1 MKKSHRSVVRYPQNQ
16 VMVLFTTLML
26 TSPVY
31 AADLK
36 ILLQNALTQDPLMIE
51 AQANEQAAI
60 SKVKESQA
68 LHYPVLAVTANQVL
82 GQSHKDR
89 TDYASEDFTPGLRGT
104 LNLYSFGAISAQ
116 VERDKSKSAYFHE
129 GDIVEKGTI
138 LAQFD
143 PTRFASNVGE
153 SQSLLVS
160 SLATS
165 ARLRAEVNGTALQFP
180 EIVQK
185 DSQLVREETQLY
197 NTRRINLEESIS
209 DLTTSLTLVQQ
220 ELRMTEPL
228 VAKGAASEVEVLRL
242 KRQASDLQKQINDT
256 RSQYY
261 VKARE
266 ELSKANTDVETQRQ
280 IVKGKSDTLNRTV
293 FRAPVRGVVKEID
306 VMTLG
311 GVIPPNGKIMTIV
324 PLDEQLLIE
333 ARISPRDI
341 AFIRPNQQALVKIT
355 AYDYAIYGGLHG
367 KVTVIS
373 PDTIRDEVKQDQFYY
388 RVYIRTDSD
397 KLRNKQG
404 KTFAITPGM
413 VATVDIRTGQKT
425 VLDYLIKPFN
435 KAREALRER

>member
-1 MKKSHRSVVRYPQNQ
+1 M
-16 VMVLFTTLML
+16 
-26 TSPVY
+26 
-31 AADLK
+31 
-36 ILLQNALTQDPLMIE
+36 
-51 AQANEQAAI
+51 NEQPQQTKRPAKASFHEPPLPKSSMVIWIIGLGLLVFFIWAALFKLEEVSTGTGKVI
-60 SKVKESQA
+60 PSSKEQIIQSLEGGILTKLDVK
-68 LHYPVLAVTANQVL
+68 
-82 GQSHKDR
+82 
-89 TDYASEDFTPGLRGT
+89 
-104 LNLYSFGAISAQ
+104 
-116 VERDKSKSAYFHE
+116 E

-311 GVIPPNGKIMTIV
+311 GVIPPYGKIMTIV

>member
-1 MKKSHRSVVRYPQNQ
+1 M
-16 VMVLFTTLML
+16 
-26 TSPVY
+26 
-31 AADLK
+31 
-36 ILLQNALTQDPLMIE
+36 
-51 AQANEQAAI
+51 NEQPQQTKRPAKASFHEPPLPKSSMVIWIIGLGLLVFFIWAALFKLEEVSTGTGKVI
-60 SKVKESQA
+60 PSSKEQIIQSLEGGILTKLDVK
-68 LHYPVLAVTANQVL
+68 
-82 GQSHKDR
+82 
-89 TDYASEDFTPGLRGT
+89 
-104 LNLYSFGAISAQ
+104 
-116 VERDKSKSAYFHE
+116 E

-242 KRQASDLQKQINDT
+242 KRQASDLQKQINNT

>member
-1 MKKSHRSVVRYPQNQ
+1 M
-16 VMVLFTTLML
+16 
-26 TSPVY
+26 
-31 AADLK
+31 
-36 ILLQNALTQDPLMIE
+36 
-51 AQANEQAAI
+51 NEQPQQTKRPAKASFHEPPLPKSSMVIWIIGLGLLVFFIWAALFKLEEVSTGTGKVI
-60 SKVKESQA
+60 PSSKEQIIQSLEGGILTKLDVK
-68 LHYPVLAVTANQVL
+68 
-82 GQSHKDR
+82 
-89 TDYASEDFTPGLRGT
+89 
-104 LNLYSFGAISAQ
+104 
-116 VERDKSKSAYFHE
+116 E

-138 LAQFD
+138 LAQLD

-197 NTRRINLEESIS
+197 NTRRKNLEESIS

-435 KAREALRER
+435 KAQEALRER

>member
-1 MKKSHRSVVRYPQNQ
+1 M
-16 VMVLFTTLML
+16 
-26 TSPVY
+26 
-31 AADLK
+31 
-36 ILLQNALTQDPLMIE
+36 
-51 AQANEQAAI
+51 NEQPQQTKRPAKASFHEPPLPKSSMVIWIIGLGLLVFFIWAALFKLEEVSTGTGKVI
-60 SKVKESQA
+60 PSSKEQIIQSLEGGILTKLDVK
-68 LHYPVLAVTANQVL
+68 
-82 GQSHKDR
+82 
-89 TDYASEDFTPGLRGT
+89 
-104 LNLYSFGAISAQ
+104 
-116 VERDKSKSAYFHE
+116 E

-138 LAQFD
+138 LAQLD

-197 NTRRINLEESIS
+197 NARRKNLEESIS

>member
-1 MKKSHRSVVRYPQNQ
+1 M
-16 VMVLFTTLML
+16 
-26 TSPVY
+26 
-31 AADLK
+31 
-36 ILLQNALTQDPLMIE
+36 
-51 AQANEQAAI
+51 NEQPQQTKRPAKASFHEPPLPKSSMVIWIIGLGLLVFFIWAALFKLEEVSTGTGKVI
-60 SKVKESQA
+60 PSSKEQIIQSLEGGILTKLDVK
-68 LHYPVLAVTANQVL
+68 
-82 GQSHKDR
+82 
-89 TDYASEDFTPGLRGT
+89 
-104 LNLYSFGAISAQ
+104 
-116 VERDKSKSAYFHE
+116 E

-138 LAQFD
+138 LAQLD

-197 NTRRINLEESIS
+197 NTRRKNLEESIS

-413 VATVDIRTGQKT
+413 VATVDIRSGQKT

>member
-1 MKKSHRSVVRYPQNQ
+1 M
-16 VMVLFTTLML
+16 
-26 TSPVY
+26 
-31 AADLK
+31 
-36 ILLQNALTQDPLMIE
+36 
-51 AQANEQAAI
+51 NEQPQQTKRPAKASFHEPPLPKSSMVIWIIGLGLLVFFIWAALFKLEEVSTGTGKVI
-60 SKVKESQA
+60 PSSKEQIIQSLEGGILTKLDVK
-68 LHYPVLAVTANQVL
+68 
-82 GQSHKDR
+82 
-89 TDYASEDFTPGLRGT
+89 
-104 LNLYSFGAISAQ
+104 
-116 VERDKSKSAYFHE
+116 E

-138 LAQFD
+138 LAQLD

-197 NTRRINLEESIS
+197 NTRRKNLEESIS

>member
-1 MKKSHRSVVRYPQNQ
+1 M
-16 VMVLFTTLML
+16 
-26 TSPVY
+26 
-31 AADLK
+31 
-36 ILLQNALTQDPLMIE
+36 
-51 AQANEQAAI
+51 NEQPQQTKRPAKASFHEPPLPKSSMVIWIIGLGLLVFFIWAALFKLEEVSTGTGKVI
-60 SKVKESQA
+60 PSSKEQIIQSLEGGILTKLDVK
-68 LHYPVLAVTANQVL
+68 
-82 GQSHKDR
+82 
-89 TDYASEDFTPGLRGT
+89 
-104 LNLYSFGAISAQ
+104 
-116 VERDKSKSAYFHE
+116 E

-138 LAQFD
+138 LAQLD

-197 NTRRINLEESIS
+197 NTRRKNLEESIS

-266 ELSKANTDVETQRQ
+266 ELSKANTDVETQGQ